1 MNKRRFPMLLVKSLV
16 KACYKCQVLA
26 LLFRLGQKNII
37 YMSLLLLLLDKL
49 FLFTKHL
56 TITTKSFL
64 TDIWRTFKLLIGE
77 SLVNFV
83 ENEIIYLA
91 ITLWGIRIFVLY
103 FCVSILNYLRRHL
116 LLSFKVTHNNIR
128 SCQWHLLGNTRRD
141 DINCH
146 LRAISWQCRWPALL
160 LFLCTYC
167 WTCRHKISF
176 TFHSSVCLIVVI
188 RSFIIEPWIRI

>member
-1 MNKRRFPMLLVKSLV
+1 MLLVKSLV

-91 ITLWGIRIFVLY
+91 ITL
-103 FCVSILNYLRRHL
+103 
-116 LLSFKVTHNNIR
+116 
-128 SCQWHLLGNTRRD
+128 
-141 DINCH
+141 
-146 LRAISWQCRWPALL
+146 
-160 LFLCTYC
+160 
-167 WTCRHKISF
+167 
-176 TFHSSVCLIVVI
+176 
-188 RSFIIEPWIRI
+188 